1 MALMTIKQ
9 AAKFLE
15 EAGKPFSPI
24 TIRKAVTS
32 GRLAATKHTVPTEYY
47 LIDKSDLLAWVAD
60 ESLHKRGRK
69 TE

>member
-1 MALMTIKQ
+1 MTIKQ
-9 AAKFLE
+9 AAKFLK

-47 LIDKSDLLAWVAD
+47 LIEESDLLAWASD
-60 ESLHKRGRK
+60 ENFHRPGRK
-69 TE
+69 TT

>member
-1 MALMTIKQ
+1 MTIKQ

-47 LIDKSDLLAWVAD
+47 LIEESDLLAWAAD
-60 ESLHKRGRK
+60 VKLHTPGRPK
-69 TE
+69 PVK